1 MFLNS
6 IAIFIGGGIGAILRY
21 FTSLFY
27 LKFFNFN
34 LPLATLTV
42 NLIGSFLL
50 GLLVAY
56 FDVGIEDIPEN
67 IKCALTIGLCGGF
80 TTFSTFA
87 FEVFDIIKRG
97 EYFIA
102 TFYMVLSVF
111 LCVLIAGA
119 GYYWAKNYVYY

>member
-6 IAIFIGGGIGAILRY
+6 IAVFIGGGIGAVLRFLIGLMY
-21 FTSLFY
+21 LRFY
-27 LKFFNFN
+27 NFN
-34 LPLATLTV
+34 LPLMTLTV
-42 NLIGSFLL
+42 NLIGSFIL

-56 FDVGIEDIPEN
+56 FDKASDIPEN
-67 IKCALTIGLCGGF
+67 VKCSMTIGLCGGF

-102 TFYMVLSVF
+102 IFYTILSVF
-111 LCVLIAGA
+111 LCVLVAAA
-119 GYYWAKNYVYY
+119 GYYWIKNYVY

>member
-1 MFLNS
+1 MFLNA
-6 IAIFIGGGIGAILRY
+6 IAVFIGGGIGSVLRY
-21 FTSLFY
+21 LTSLLY
-27 LKFFNFN
+27 LKCFNFN

-50 GLLVAY
+50 GLLIAY
-56 FDVGIEDIPEN
+56 FDGADEIPQHVRY
-67 IKCALTIGLCGGF
+67 AMTIGLCGGF

-97 EYFIA
+97 DYFIA
-102 TFYMVLSVF
+102 IYYMILSVF
-111 LCVLIAGA
+111 LCVLVAGA

>member
-1 MFLNS
+1 MFLNA
-6 IAIFIGGGIGAILRY
+6 IAVFIGGGIGAVLR
-21 FTSLFY
+21 FLTSLAYLRFY
-27 LKFFNFN
+27 NFN

-56 FDVGIEDIPEN
+56 FEGANDIPEN
-67 IKCALTIGLCGGF
+67 IKCAMTIGLCGGF

-87 FEVFDIIKRG
+87 FEVFDIFKRG
-97 EYFIA
+97 EYFIGILY
-102 TFYMVLSVF
+102 TILSVF
-111 LCVLIAGA
+111 LCVLVAAA